1 MVFAGNLQHPL
12 KDQLVALDAALT
24 LGRAEG
30 TVAPGLE
37 ELLHRQGLGIDAA
50 PDAAP
55 AFAPG
60 QTLAGRHD
68 VPADGLAAVFGLEV
82 EVEQMERS
90 VLHFP
95 CKVADEAAAEE
106 DEEVLIRLLLV
117 L

>member
-24 LGRAEG
+24 LGGAEG

-37 ELLHRQGLGIDAA
+37 ELLHWQGLGVDAA

-68 VPADGLAAVFGLEV
+68 VRPMALPRYSGL
-82 EVEQMERS
+82 R
-90 VLHFP
+90 
-95 CKVADEAAAEE
+95 
-106 DEEVLIRLLLV
+106 
-117 L
+117 